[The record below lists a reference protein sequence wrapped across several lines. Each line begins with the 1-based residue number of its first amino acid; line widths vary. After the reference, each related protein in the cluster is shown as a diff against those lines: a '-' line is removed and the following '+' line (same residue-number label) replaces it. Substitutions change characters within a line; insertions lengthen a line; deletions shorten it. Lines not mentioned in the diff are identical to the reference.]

1 MQHEVGRA
9 LSESVDKWKLAAI
22 GEGTFKTYGKN
33 FRHWIAFTIS
43 IQLPTIFLDELSPS
57 DQSTVMAW
65 FAVACGEHGHNAK
78 NEGNQFATYKV
89 KKSAVV
95 WAHKYYRNTIL
106 ELKGATLSLIEA
118 CYRRTLNVPHPKQP
132 FYASMLPGCAT
143 EFRSWPKAEGELA
156 WGCLLLQFF
165 YLGRAGE
172 IWDTGGQA
180 EYAMPASNL
189 ESQSR
194 SDHRIQVGDVV
205 LRDKFGNSLSER
217 EYHQAVTVTVTFNHA
232 KADQVGRGDTITMG
246 ESGHR
251 SICPVKGA
259 IMALRARRAW
269 KTTYKDNALSGGI
282 KASRINSVI
291 KKAAASA
298 GKDPNEYALHSV
310 RIGYATM
317 LFEVGYDELVIRLA
331 GRWSS
336 EVVALYT
343 RISGRVL
350 LSAPRDV
357 MASVQPYD
365 YGVCVLIGW
374 DLIMTNRMVLEF
386 AYI

>member
-1 MQHEVGRA
+1 MDHEVERA
-9 LSESVDKWKLAAI
+9 LSSSIDTWKLAAI

-33 FRHWIAFTIS
+33 FRHWIQFTIS

-57 DQSTVMAW
+57 DQSTFMAW
-65 FAVACGEHGHNAK
+65 FAVACGEHGHNAEQ
-78 NEGNQFATYKV
+78 EGNQFGTYKV
-89 KKSAVV
+89 KKAAVV
-95 WAHKYYRNTIL
+95 WAHKYYRNSIL
-106 ELKGATLSLIEA
+106 ELKGATLSLVEA
-118 CYRRTLNVPHPKQP
+118 CYRRTLNIPHPKQP
-132 FYASMLPGCAT
+132 FYASMLPGCAAQ
-143 EFRSWPKAEGELA
+143 FRVWPKPEAELA

-172 IWDTGGQA
+172 FWDTGGQS

-189 ESQSR
+189 EAQSR
-194 SDHRIQVGDVV
+194 SDHRIQVGDVI
-205 LRDKFGNSLSER
+205 LKDQHGNILTSDL
-217 EYHQAVTVTVTFNHA
+217 HLAVTVTITFNHA

-259 IMALRARRAW
+259 IMALRGRAAW
-269 KTTYKDNALSGGI
+269 KKTYKDNALSGGI
-282 KASRINSVI
+282 KASRIAAVI
-291 KKAAASA
+291 KRAAEMA
-298 GKDPNEYALHSV
+298 GKNPADYALHSV

-357 MASVQPYD
+357 MA
-365 YGVCVLIGW
+365 GVLP
-374 DLIMTNRMVLEF
+374 
-386 AYI
+386 

>member
-1 MQHEVGRA
+1 MDHEVGRA

-33 FRHWIAFTIS
+33 FRHWITFAIS
-43 IQLPTIFLDELSPS
+43 LQLPTIFLDELSS
-57 DQSTVMAW
+57 TDQSTIMAW
-65 FAVACGEHGHNAK
+65 FAVACGEYGHNAK
-78 NEGNQFATYKV
+78 CQGNQFATYKV

-95 WAHKYYRNTIL
+95 WAHKYYRNSIL
-106 ELKGATLSLIEA
+106 ELHGATLSLIEA

-132 FYASMLPGCAT
+132 FYASMLPKCAAQ
-143 EFRSWPKAEGELA
+143 FRHWNKSEGELA

-172 IWDTGGQA
+172 VWDTGGQA
-180 EYAMPASNL
+180 EYASPASDL
-189 ESQSR
+189 DSQAQA
-194 SDHRIQVGDVV
+194 DHRIQVGDVV
-205 LRDKFGNSLSER
+205 LRDELGNSLSECN
-217 EYHQAVTVTVTFNHA
+217 YHHAVTVTITFNHA

-246 ESGHR
+246 ASGHR
-251 SICPVKGA
+251 TICPVKGA
-259 IMALRARRAW
+259 IMALRARAAW

-282 KASRINSVI
+282 KASKINTVI
-291 KKAAASA
+291 KKAAEAC
-298 GKDPNEYALHSV
+298 GKDPGEYALHSI

-317 LFEVGYDELVIRLA
+317 LFECGFDELVIRLA

-343 RISGRVL
+343 RISGSVL

-357 MASVQPYD
+357 MA
-365 YGVCVLIGW
+365 GVPP
-374 DLIMTNRMVLEF
+374 
-386 AYI
+386 